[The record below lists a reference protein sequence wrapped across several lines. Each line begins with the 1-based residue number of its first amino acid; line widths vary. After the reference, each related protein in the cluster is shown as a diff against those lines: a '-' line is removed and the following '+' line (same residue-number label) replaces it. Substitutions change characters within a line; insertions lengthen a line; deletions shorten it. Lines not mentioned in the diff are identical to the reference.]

1 MVVALYLAQNETPFE
16 FHERRLSIY
25 WYAELCYFFD
35 IGVQLLHTTSIFSR
49 NANFM
54 RLLDHLNYIH
64 IVAKTGSIRR
74 AADRLHITSTALN
87 RRILA
92 LEEELGCPIFERLP
106 HGVRLNVAGE
116 LLIQH
121 IRRNMADLSKVTS
134 QIADLSGMRRGHVTI
149 ASNSEIIAGFLP
161 QQIAHYRTSFPDIS
175 FDVLRRSPEQAL
187 QALQNFEADIA
198 FIFGPVPPQ
207 DFHSL
212 ASVELEVQIGLHP
225 DHPLASQAQISLID
239 CQDYPAIMPAEGSG
253 LFDLLQAT
261 QAKKGIRLQPIISS
275 ESFEFIAHYQ
285 FFEDVI
291 SFLVPIGD
299 DSRLQDTT
307 RMVVRPLMATDNIT
321 GRLHIVQAKGR
332 VLPVAA
338 AKFGDEIIHKLSMLY
353 PDDIS

>member
-1 MVVALYLAQNETPFE
+1 MHFLHTIFVFG
-16 FHERRLSIY
+16 RK
-25 WYAELCYFFD
+25 AEL
-35 IGVQLLHTTSIFSR
+35 
-49 NANFM
+49 M
-54 RLLDHLNYIH
+54 RLLDQLNYIN

-134 QIADLSGMRRGHVTI
+134 QIADLSGMRRGHIPI

-175 FDVLRRSPEQAL
+175 FDVLRRRPEQAL
-187 QALQNFEADIA
+187 QALQDFEADIA
-198 FIFGPVPPQ
+198 FIFGPIPPQ

-212 ASVELEVQIGLHP
+212 ASVELEVQIGLAPH
-225 DHPLASQAQISLID
+225 HPLASQAQLSLLD

-261 QAKKGIRLQPIISS
+261 QAKKGIRLRPIISS

-285 FFEDVI
+285 LFEDVI

-299 DSRLQDTT
+299 DSRLQDSG
-307 RMVVRPLMATDNIT
+307 RMVVRPLTHSDRIM

-332 VLPVAA
+332 VLPVAS
-338 AKFGDEIIHKLSMLY
+338 AKFAEDVIHRLSTLY
-353 PDDIS
+353 PDAIS